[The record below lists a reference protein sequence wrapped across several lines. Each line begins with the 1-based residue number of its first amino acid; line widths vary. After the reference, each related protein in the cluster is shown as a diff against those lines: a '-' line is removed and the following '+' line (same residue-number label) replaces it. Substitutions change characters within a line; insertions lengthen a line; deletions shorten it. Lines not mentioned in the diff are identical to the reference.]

1 MFDSSKFSA
10 LFLQWIGMLS
20 NVVLVFGA
28 WIPCSVSVLWLVTKV
43 GSPQRWSLFKAI
55 SLSLALLGPVVCL
68 VCLTTF
74 SSIRHLVT
82 LIPNTGNFITDSP
95 DGYHF
100 ANSAVMNA
108 DVALVLNTTF
118 FLFYNMFSGFSGL
131 FLGAAISLTCYFPV
145 WSRKVHICC
154 RVRVVLRVVCFIV
167 CPIVQIMIC
176 MHPLILWCQDTGE
189 GIQLLWDFIFTW
201 MLPVGFGLILD
212 QIVLS
217 AAFEALCR
225 SKKMLANSMPQKV
238 ENLIFSIKY
247 VRNVLNYV
255 SALTIYC
262 VGTIIVIQ
270 VCFLYAMW
278 YLFEDIVDI
287 NSNYILPDSGNFV
300 RATMG
305 STFVVCC
312 LASQICFRALLL
324 PEEEK
329 PALIA
334 KSRFNDAADE
344 QTLESSTSHASP
356 HVHHTRSSSN
366 SNLSDAISIPSLHS
380 LVISPLDAARQR
392 ASSAASMSAS
402 AASGAGRGGPDS
414 ASEVVAE
421 EAGGLNDDGEYI
433 FQSFVQVGDNGNIYY
448 REFST
453 DYTYFFFFQ
462 KLKDSLKEWIFE
474 STEALY
480 PEAFGWKVP
489 YRRLSLFIG
498 CIMVSL
504 LLHKQVSD
512 VAKFSAKAKIQL
524 YLNDFGIDLQWPA
537 NGTVFDGAFVAFNDA
552 DTKQVYSMMAAVSL
566 FWVSFAFDVLSSCIF
581 PANLANLEMLVA
593 GGSTGY
599 TILRLLLAIVF
610 WRLARTLTCWSRHK
624 SIMLFFSRMC
634 ALLGGLLVFGMII
647 VSRVV
652 CSVAVLQCFSVSVLQ
667 CYSVSVLHCCST
679 R

>member
-1 MFDSSKFSA
+1 LYVLVDGISGEFALPSDMFDSSKFSA
-10 LFLQWIGMLS
+10 LFLDWVRMLS
-20 NVVLVFGA
+20 TVVLVFGA

-43 GSPQRWSLFKAI
+43 GSPQRWSLVKAV
-55 SLSLALLGPVVCL
+55 SLLAALLAPVVCL
-68 VCLTTF
+68 VGLTTF
-74 SSIRHLVT
+74 STIRHLIT

-108 DVALVLNTTF
+108 DVALILNTTF

-131 FLGAAISLTCYFPV
+131 FLGAAISLTCYFPQ
-145 WSRKVHICC
+145 WSTKLHVCC

-189 GIQLLWDFIFTW
+189 GIRLLWDFICTW
-201 MLPVGFGLILD
+201 MLPVGFGMILD
-212 QIVLS
+212 QVVLS
-217 AAFEALCR
+217 SAFEALCR
-225 SKKMLANSMPQKV
+225 SKKMLANSMPQKF
-238 ENLIFSIKY
+238 ENLIFSVKY
-247 VRNVLNYV
+247 ARNVLNYV
-255 SALTIYC
+255 SALTMYC
-262 VGTIIVIQ
+262 VGTIIIIQ

-278 YLFEDIVDI
+278 FLFDDIVNI

-300 RATMG
+300 RATMA

-312 LASQICFRALLL
+312 VASQICFRALLL
-324 PEEEK
+324 PEQK
-329 PALIA
+329 PASLP
-334 KSRFNDAADE
+334 KSVFNEAADE
-344 QTLESSTSHASP
+344 QTLESNTSYASP
-356 HVHHTRSSSN
+356 QVHHTRSSSN

-380 LVISPLDAARQR
+380 LVQSPLDAARAR
-392 ASSAASMSAS
+392 ASSAASMSQS
-402 AASGAGRGGPDS
+402 AKSGGGTSGGGGRAVD
-414 ASEVVAE
+414 AEVLGE
-421 EAGGLNDDGEYI
+421 EVSGINDDGEYI

-453 DYTYFFFFQ
+453 DYSYFFFFQ

-512 VAKFSAKAKIQL
+512 VEKFSAKAKIQL

-537 NGTVFDGAFVAFNDA
+537 NGTVFDDAFVAFNDA
-552 DTKQVYSMMAAVSL
+552 DRKQVCSL
-566 FWVSFAFDVLSSCIF
+566 LDESKLTANVTHRSTLSW
-581 PANLANLEMLVA
+581 
-593 GGSTGY
+593 
-599 TILRLLLAIVF
+599 LL
-610 WRLARTLTCWSRHK
+610 C
-624 SIMLFFSRMC
+624 LFFGCRLRSTCCRH
-634 ALLGGLLVFGMII
+634 A
-647 VSRVV
+647 
-652 CSVAVLQCFSVSVLQ
+652 CFPPIW
-667 CYSVSVLHCCST
+667 
-679 R
+679 RI